1 MADYD
6 LQMLMADNYR
16 QLKRYDEA
24 ETRYV
29 KASRMCP
36 VKFMPLYE
44 LTNMYVEEAKETEAL
59 ALANMII
66 AKKIKVPSP
75 IIFSIKKEMRELIDR
90 INNKHNLLEER
101 QDKVL
106 SEELLE
112 TVLPP

>member
-36 VKFMPLYE
+36 VRFMPLYE
-44 LTNMYVEEAKETEAL
+44 LAKMYAEANRDSEAL
-59 ALANMII
+59 ALANTIVT
-66 AKKIKVPSP
+66 KKIKVPSATV
-75 IIFSIKKEMRELIDR
+75 FAIKKEMRELINR
-90 INNKHNLLEER
+90 INDKHNLLEER